1 MTFREHDSGRGI
13 VMRHRITALIGAVVA
28 GAVLSAPTWA
38 APAAAD
44 VPGFSVRV
52 TAPDTFTAA
61 RSAETVTAVVT
72 SESGRCRKVRWVLI
86 VRSEVDPGQL
96 RVTRVE
102 EDGEFDTSTDTDGD
116 TTTIIDEALD
126 PGTLCRGRTV
136 TGRWQITFDGPDG
149 GDVRFEAQAFDDQE
163 TLLTTAGASATVR
176 GQRTAS
182 PSPEP
187 SESPAGNGTDEQD
200 EDAGDG
206 GAAGDDDKVIDQ
218 AGGDTQTALVADQT
232 SLLGPGLVIG
242 GICVFLGVLLL
253 LRLRVRSRVAR
264 VEEQTLP
271 TGFYR
276 MPHRR

>member
-1 MTFREHDSGRGI
+1 
-13 VMRHRITALIGAVVA
+13 MRHRITALAGAVVA
-28 GAVLSAPTWA
+28 GAVLSAPFGA

-72 SESGRCRKVRWVLI
+72 SESRRCRKVRWVLI
-86 VRSEVDPGQL
+86 VRSEVDAGQL

-102 EDGEFDTSTDTDGD
+102 EDGEFDTSTSTDGD

-136 TGRWQITFDGPDG
+136 TGRWQVSFDGPDG
-149 GDVRFEAQAFDDQE
+149 GDVRFEAQAFDEQE
-163 TLLTTAGASATVR
+163 TLLTTAGASSAVR
-176 GQRTAS
+176 GQRAPS

-187 SESPAGNGTDEQD
+187 SETQGAAEE
-200 EDAGDG
+200 EDAENDDAGDDG
-206 GAAGDDDKVIDQ
+206 GAAIVPDAGD
-218 AGGDTQTALVADQT
+218 AETALVAQQT
-232 SLLGPGLVIG
+232 SLLGPGLIIG

-253 LRLRVRSRVAR
+253 IRLRMRAKVVQ
-264 VEEQTLP
+264 VEEQSLP
-271 TGFYR
+271 TGFYG
-276 MPHRR
+276 MPPRR

>member
-1 MTFREHDSGRGI
+1 
-13 VMRHRITALIGAVVA
+13 MRHRITALAGAVVT
-28 GAVLSAPTWA
+28 GAVLSVPAWT

-44 VPGFSVRV
+44 VPGFRLRV

-61 RSAETVTAVVT
+61 RAGETVTAVVT
-72 SESGRCRKVRWVLI
+72 SESRQCRKVRWVLV
-86 VRSEVDPGQL
+86 VRSEVDPDQM

-102 EDGEFDTSTDTDGD
+102 EDGEFDTSTDSDGD

-136 TGRWQITFDGPDG
+136 TGRWQISFDGPDG

-163 TLLTTAGASATVR
+163 TLLTTAAATATIR

-187 SESPAGNGTDEQD
+187 SESPAGTDEEDTD
-200 EDAGDG
+200 EEKADTGGKNGDTG
-206 GAAGDDDKVIDQ
+206 SVIDPV
-218 AGGDTQTALVADQT
+218 GGDTETALVADET
-232 SLLGPGLVIG
+232 SLLGPGLIVG

-253 LRLRVRSRVAR
+253 VRLRTRARVAR
-264 VEEQTLP
+264 IEEQDLP
-271 TGFYR
+271 TGFYGI
-276 MPHRR
+276 PPRR

>member
-1 MTFREHDSGRGI
+1 
-13 VMRHRITALIGAVVA
+13 MRHRIAALIGAVVA
-28 GAVLSAPTWA
+28 GAVLSAPTGA

-187 SESPAGNGTDEQD
+187 SEAPAGNGADEED

-206 GAAGDDDKVIDQ
+206 GTVIEQ
-218 AGGDTQTALVADQT
+218 AGGDTETALVADQT
-232 SLLGPGLVIG
+232 SLLGPGLIIG

-264 VEEQTLP
+264 VEEQVLP

-276 MPHRR
+276 MPPRR

>member
-1 MTFREHDSGRGI
+1 
-13 VMRHRITALIGAVVA
+13 MRHRITALAGAVVA
-28 GAVLSAPTWA
+28 GAVLSPSFVAT
-38 APAAAD
+38 PAAAD

-72 SESGRCRKVRWVLI
+72 SESRRCRKVRWVLV

-102 EDGEFDTSTDTDGD
+102 EDGEFDTSVSRDGD

-136 TGRWQITFDGPDG
+136 TGRWQISFDGPDG
-149 GDVRFEAQAFDDQE
+149 GDVRFEAQAFDEQE
-163 TLLTTAGASATVR
+163 TLLSTTGVSSAVR
-176 GQRTAS
+176 GQRVAS

-187 SESPAGNGTDEQD
+187 SETPGDDED
-200 EDAGDG
+200 EDAGNT
-206 GAAGDDDKVIDQ
+206 GDDT
-218 AGGDTQTALVADQT
+218 GGNAAPPIAPDPGDAEAALVSQDT
-232 SLLGPGLVIG
+232 SLLGPGLVVG

-253 LRLRVRSRVAR
+253 IRLRARSREAR
-264 VEEQTLP
+264 VEEQAVP
-271 TGFYR
+271 TGFYG
-276 MPHRR
+276 MPPRR